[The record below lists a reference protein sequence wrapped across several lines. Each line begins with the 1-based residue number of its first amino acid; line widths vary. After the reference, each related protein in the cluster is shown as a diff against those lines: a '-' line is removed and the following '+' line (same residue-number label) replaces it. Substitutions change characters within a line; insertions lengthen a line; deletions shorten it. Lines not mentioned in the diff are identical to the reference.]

1 VGSVL
6 GAVILPVAGFTL
18 LRYVP
23 LGRALAE
30 TIAATAL
37 GGAIGVQFLGA
48 WWLAGPLVGFG
59 VAATRLWA
67 LARRA
72 RERRWVGVLALA
84 WVLGSHQGH
93 AQNADAQQLTG
104 SGSVVVEL
112 RYLGSGRIASLPP
125 PMSGINRLFP
135 SWLMVRSAAD
145 SMPLTWI
152 SRGFSAGCAA
162 GVASTKTRW
171 PA

>member
-1 VGSVL
+1 MRGMLPSTSRPTLPSPRRVIPSRVALVAFGLIPAGAVAGALAGALGAMIWMTTAKGIGAAPIPLILGIAGVSGAIL

-30 TIAATAL
+30 TIVATAL

-72 RERRWVGVLALA
+72 RGR
-84 WVLGSHQGH
+84 H
-93 AQNADAQQLTG
+93 DAGLDWSPG
-104 SGSVVVEL
+104 
-112 RYLGSGRIASLPP
+112 A
-125 PMSGINRLFP
+125 
-135 SWLMVRSAAD
+135 
-145 SMPLTWI
+145 
-152 SRGFSAGCAA
+152 
-162 GVASTKTRW
+162 
-171 PA
+171 

>member
-1 VGSVL
+1 MRAIPQAPRQTLPSPRTVIPSRVALVALGLIPAGAVAGALAGALGAMIWMTAAEGLHLAPIPLLLGVAGGFGAVL

-30 TIAATAL
+30 TIVATAL
-37 GGAIGVQFLGA
+37 GGAIGMQLLGA

-72 RERRWVGVLALA
+72 RERQCPALEPE
-84 WVLGSHQGH
+84 S
-93 AQNADAQQLTG
+93 
-104 SGSVVVEL
+104 
-112 RYLGSGRIASLPP
+112 
-125 PMSGINRLFP
+125 
-135 SWLMVRSAAD
+135 
-145 SMPLTWI
+145 
-152 SRGFSAGCAA
+152 
-162 GVASTKTRW
+162 
-171 PA
+171 

>member
-1 VGSVL
+1 MRAMPATYRETVRSERRVIPSRAALVALGLIPAGAVAGALAGGLGAMIWLSAAEGLHAAPIPLVLGVAGIFGAML

-30 TIAATAL
+30 TIVATAL

-48 WWLAGPLVGFG
+48 WWLAGPLAGFG

-72 RERRWVGVLALA
+72 RGRQFAVLDL
-84 WVLGSHQGH
+84 
-93 AQNADAQQLTG
+93 
-104 SGSVVVEL
+104 E
-112 RYLGSGRIASLPP
+112 P
-125 PMSGINRLFP
+125 
-135 SWLMVRSAAD
+135 
-145 SMPLTWI
+145 
-152 SRGFSAGCAA
+152 
-162 GVASTKTRW
+162 
-171 PA
+171 